1 MRGASAGSLLPD
13 QSSQSV
19 IGPVLQ
25 FEDLQELCKPGEHPR
40 LATVEAWAR
49 KIGLRYT
56 YDAKGGLLSTVDAV
70 NAALGLTAAAN
81 DDGLYSPDSLA

>member
-1 MRGASAGSLLPD
+1 
-13 QSSQSV
+13 V

-25 FEDLQELCKPGEHPR
+25 FEDLQQLCKPGEHPR

-56 YDAKGGLLSTVDAV
+56 YDGRGGLLSTVHALNV
-70 NAALGLTAAAN
+70 ALGVGPAN
-81 DDGLYSPDSLA
+81 DDSYPTDII